1 VETSVTG
8 WRFEHGFE
16 CGVAARTYAG
26 ETESGDQHVVATFD
40 GGVLVAVI
48 DALGHGQDAACAA
61 RIAAGVLSR
70 HAHETP
76 RALVERCHAEMRDTR
91 GAAMSLASFD
101 WRRGTMSWLAV
112 GNVTG
117 ALAHADGDTRPRVQ
131 LLLQRGG
138 VVGDRLPALRHSIAP
153 VSQGDTLVLATD
165 GMHDEFTDMLPAA
178 NEPQSLAQQILDNY
192 GKARDDA
199 TVLVFRYYGAP

>member
-1 VETSVTG
+1 MEAPVTD
-8 WRFEHGFE
+8 WVFEHGFE
-16 CGVAARTYAG
+16 CGVAARTHAG
-26 ETESGDQHVVATFD
+26 ETESGDKHVVARFD

-48 DALGHGQDAACAA
+48 DALGHGQQASHAADV
-61 RIAAGVLSR
+61 AAGVLSR

-117 ALAHADGDTRPRVQ
+117 ALAHADDDAHPRVQ

-165 GMHDEFTDMLPAA
+165 GMHGEFTEILPAQ

-192 GKARDDA
+192 GKRRDDA
-199 TVLVFRYYGAP
+199 TVLVFRYYGAA